1 MQKPTPCRK
10 GKTDMPILS
19 LEMLQEMAPPL
30 RSKAGA
36 AVGKFLLNAL
46 EVQSLNDVNDTYA
59 ALNPP
64 DFALKVL
71 QSGGITDYKVGN
83 ASRLDALPRDGAF
96 ITISNHPYGGV
107 DGIMLLDLFG
117 HLRPDYKVLVNK
129 FLSYI
134 KPMDPSFITVIPKTD
149 DSSGVD
155 RESIQGIKN
164 AISHLRDGHPLGIFP
179 SGAVSDLHYKDFKI
193 YDREW
198 QEPILRL
205 IRKARVPILPV
216 RFFGRNS
223 MLFYLLG
230 LVNWRIRTLRLPH
243 EILNKEGVPTMI
255 GIGEIISPEEQSG
268 YDDIGEF
275 GKLLRSRVYGMEKP
289 EIFTSRSRISFRK

>member
-1 MQKPTPCRK
+1 
-10 GKTDMPILS
+10 MPILS

-30 RSKAGA
+30 RSKAGT
-36 AVGKFLLNAL
+36 AVGKFLLKAL
-46 EVQSLNDVNDTYA
+46 GIQSLNDVNDTFA
-59 ALNPP
+59 SLNPP
-64 DFALKVL
+64 DFAFNVL
-71 QSGGITDYKVGN
+71 QAGGILDYQVGN
-83 ASRLDALPRDGAF
+83 ASRLDALPREGAF
-96 ITISNHPYGGV
+96 ITVSNHPYGGV

-117 HLRPDYKVLVNK
+117 HLRPDFKVLVNK

-134 KPMDPSFITVIPKTD
+134 KPMDPSFITVIPKTN
-149 DSSGVD
+149 DSTGVD

-179 SGAVSDLHYKDFKI
+179 SGAVSDLHLKDFKI
-193 YDREW
+193 YDRDW

-243 EILNKEGVPTMI
+243 EILNKEGVPTKI

-275 GKLLRSRVYGMEKP
+275 GKMLRSRVYGMEEP
-289 EIFTSRSRISFRK
+289 EIFTSRSRISFRN